1 MAFDPGSKR
10 IGLAVTDPHQIIATG
25 LCTLEHKELMPY
37 LKKYVTQEGV
47 GLFVMGDPRHLDNT
61 PAQSAPVARQLADDL
76 KKQFPEI
83 ELVWF
88 DERFT
93 SKMAFEAMLAGGLNR
108 KQRANKAM
116 IDKVSATILL
126 QNYLEAQSVKNSRA

>member
-1 MAFDPGSKR
+1 MAFDPGLKR
-10 IGLAVTDPHQIIATG
+10 IGLAVTDPQQIIATG
-25 LCTLEHKELMPY
+25 LCTLAPNELMPF
-37 LKKYVTQEGV
+37 LKKYVPSEGV
-47 GLFVMGDPRHLDNT
+47 ALFVMGDPRHLNNT
-61 PAQSAPVARQLADDL
+61 PAQSAPIARQLADDL

-93 SKMAFEAMLAGGLNR
+93 SKMAFDAMLNGGLNR
-108 KQRANKAM
+108 KQRSDKAL

-126 QNYLEAQSVKNSRA
+126 QNYLQAQSVKSART